1 MIRNAT
7 RAALLA
13 GSPTAAGARVY
24 LERVLEV
31 RPEQT
36 PALSV
41 VARRSS
47 SSRFDIVGNV
57 PRLLHLLQLSVELYV
72 RDKIGSVVPDL
83 VEDLGE
89 QVLRVVDPLVHGD
102 IPFPSLPDLILLE
115 PECYL
120 TSFEV
125 EFDAEGRRIE
135 GGALITYQ
143 VAYLE
148 PVRIGDSSGLDYLET
163 IAADY
168 DFPPADGT
176 AEARDEIN
184 LDGV

>member
-13 GSPTAAGARVY
+13 GSPTAAGSRVY

-41 VARRSS
+41 VARRGS
-47 SSRFDIVGNV
+47 SSRFDMVGNV

-72 RDKIGSVVPDL
+72 RDKVGAVVPDL
-83 VEDLGE
+83 IEDLGE
-89 QVLRVVDPLVHGD
+89 QVLRVIDPLVHGD

-115 PECYL
+115 PECNL

-143 VAYLE
+143 IGYLE
-148 PVRIGDSSGLDYLET
+148 AVRVKAVGGLDLLET
-163 IAADY
+163 LAVDY
-168 DFPPADGT
+168 DFPPTDAT
-176 AEARDEIN
+176 PEAQDEIN
-184 LDGV
+184 LDGA